1 MAMDSSRVMERA
13 RQARVGA
20 GALVRR
26 NGPELLAYLARGASV
41 RYQGACRDLEREVA
55 RGELRERT
63 VYVVHPSLLPG
74 VKGRHGIVCGR
85 LDGYSVCVVGRDG
98 DPFAAALVADV
109 SKEGPS
115 RNQSSASSG

>member
-26 NGPELLAYLARGASV
+26 NGPELLASAAG
-41 RYQGACRDLEREVA
+41 
-55 RGELRERT
+55 
-63 VYVVHPSLLPG
+63 
-74 VKGRHGIVCGR
+74 
-85 LDGYSVCVVGRDG
+85 G
-98 DPFAAALVADV
+98 DPFAAALAADV